1 MKLTVDRVFNLARA
15 LNAILN
21 ERRMLP
27 LKGTYRLTRLR
38 AKLAPE
44 YEVIAAKRN
53 EVIFSY
59 GYKGR
64 PDGTTDEEA
73 AMMADPPPL
82 QAMVPP
88 DKEDEFRAFWT
99 AFGAETI
106 EVDVEP
112 IPFSQLDLGPN
123 VPAQLS
129 GAEID
134 LLGDVIVDDS
144 QAAQAA

>member
-1 MKLTVDRVFNLARA
+1 MKLTVDRVFKLAPKIT
-15 LNAILN
+15 AILN

-27 LKGTYRLTRLR
+27 LKGTYRLTRLH
-38 AKLAPE
+38 AKLLPE
-44 YEVIAAKRN
+44 YQIIAARRDEVIL
-53 EVIFSY
+53 SY

-64 PDGTTDEEA
+64 PGGLPD
-73 AMMADPPPL
+73 AMDADVQPL
-82 QAMVPP
+82 VDMVPP

-129 GAEID
+129 GMELE
-134 LLGDVIVDDS
+134 LLGDLIVDDGE
-144 QAAQAA
+144 QAKAA